1 MKLHPLGTSTSEA
14 RYACRR
20 SAILLLLNCP
30 QALVQVVA
38 RLPKKAKNQC
48 SFEICLHSGKRGKSH
63 FCRNLVHYVDVE

>member
-38 RLPKKAKNQC
+38 RLPKKAKINVLLKFVFTQENVANHT
-48 SFEICLHSGKRGKSH
+48 FVG
-63 FCRNLVHYVDVE
+63 F